1 MNIRNL
7 KVRQLLGI
15 ALIAVAAPA
24 SAQIGVSVHIG
35 EPGYYGRIDI
45 GDYPRPR
52 LIYAEPLIIER
63 VRIREPIYLH
73 VPPGHAKDWRKH
85 CKHYDACA
93 RPVYFVDDRWYQD
106 EYVPRYRE
114 RHGKGGHDHDDRHDH
129 DDHGPGK
136 GKGNNGKGHGKGH
149 KD

>member
-1 MNIRNL
+1 MNIRH
-7 KVRQLLGI
+7 LLGA

-35 EPGYYGRIDI
+35 EPDYYGHLDL

-52 LIYAEPLIIER
+52 LIYAEPLVIER
-63 VRIREPIYLH
+63 VRVREPVYLH
-73 VPPGHAKDWRKH
+73 VPPGHAKNWRKH

-93 RPVYFVDDRWYQD
+93 RPVYFVDDRWYRD

-114 RHGKGGHDHDDRHDH
+114 RHGKGHHDHDH
-129 DDHGPGK
+129 HGPDK
-136 GKGNNGKGHGKGH
+136 GKGKGHGKGH

>member
-1 MNIRNL
+1 MNIRH
-7 KVRQLLGI
+7 LLSA

-24 SAQIGVSVHIG
+24 SAQIGVSVQIG

-63 VRIREPIYLH
+63 VRVREPVYLH
-73 VPPGHAKDWRKH
+73 VPPGHAKDWGKH

-93 RPVYFVDDRWYQD
+93 RPVYFVDDRWYED

-114 RHGKGGHDHDDRHDH
+114 HHGKGRH
-129 DDHGPGK
+129 DDHGHGK
-136 GKGNNGKGHGKGH
+136 GKGKDKGKGH